1 MRNDEDITEA
11 IKLHG
16 DTVWRVCLFR
26 LGSRGYAQDAFQD
39 VFLSYAT
46 HDSVR
51 FESEEHR
58 KAWLIRVAT
67 NRCASICRVAERLD
81 PLDASYEQTESLA
94 LDEQPDAA
102 LWEVTQAMENLRP
115 EHRQAVY
122 LTVCE
127 GYSAAEAAAIMEV
140 SVNTLYSWIAR
151 GKKRLREVLSQ

>member
-1 MRNDEDITEA
+1 MRSDEDITGA
-11 IKLHG
+11 MMLHG

-26 LGSRGYAQDAFQD
+26 LNSRGDAQDAFQD

-46 HDSVR
+46 HDSVC
-51 FESEEHR
+51 FDSEEHR
-58 KAWLIRVAT
+58 KAWLIRVAI
-67 NRCASICRVAERLD
+67 NRCATLHRAAERFH

-94 LDEQPDAA
+94 LEEQPEAA
-102 LWEVTQAMENLRP
+102 LWEVAQAMEHLQP

-140 SVNTLYSWIAR
+140 PVNTMYSWIAR
-151 GKKRLREVLSQ
+151 GKKRLREVLS